1 MGSTSQARAV
11 ENYRKRLS
19 KRGLMRV
26 EVQGLKQDRELVR
39 AVASRLAESGP
50 EATELRA
57 AMRQKLAGKPGK
69 KGGVLAA
76 LRQWPIGDLDLTRP
90 FEEGRKIDL

>member
-1 MGSTSQARAV
+1 
-11 ENYRKRLS
+11 
-19 KRGLMRV
+19 
-26 EVQGLKQDRELVR
+26 LVR